1 MGRRAGR
8 AAGPQEPGP
17 LEEAGTACL
26 AGAGGVERGAVRR
39 ELKEKYLLKETPPE
53 AENEGQKYPGFS
65 LSSAFLFFC
74 QCLTFLKTTW
84 IQQEN
89 LESTFSYEYRPEQR
103 KMRNVQIWEPN
114 RQMNGTVQS
123 FCCWAPF
130 PQPTP
135 YLTTT
140 VYRAPQDMAPGCSS
154 TSFPATVPIFSLLS
168 PLRPLAVAQA
178 GPALPLTS
186 HHSSL
191 FSTSEGPPPRTVLPS
206 AVIWVGAPS
215 CPGTWAQVQC
225 PRQWAV
231 NSVPD
236 LGAES

>member
-1 MGRRAGR
+1 MGQRAGR
-8 AAGPQEPGP
+8 AAGPQEAGP
-17 LEEAGTACL
+17 SDEAGTACL
-26 AGAGGVERGAVRR
+26 AGAGGMERKAVRR
-39 ELKEKYLLKETPPE
+39 ELKEKYLLKEMPPE
-53 AENEGQKYPGFS
+53 TENEGQKYPGFS

-74 QCLTFLKTTW
+74 QCLPFLKTTW
-84 IQQEN
+84 IQREN

-114 RQMNGTVQS
+114 RQMNDTVQS
-123 FCCWAPF
+123 FCCSAPF

-140 VYRAPQDMAPGCSS
+140 VYRVPQDMAPGCSS
-154 TSFPATVPIFSLLS
+154 TSFPVTVPIFSLLS
-168 PLRPLAVAQA
+168 PCCCSSRPS
-178 GPALPLTS
+178 PPPNPP

-191 FSTSEGPPPRTVLPS
+191 FSTSEGPPARTVLPS

-215 CPGTWAQVQC
+215 CPGTVAQVQC
-225 PRQWAV
+225 PRHWAA